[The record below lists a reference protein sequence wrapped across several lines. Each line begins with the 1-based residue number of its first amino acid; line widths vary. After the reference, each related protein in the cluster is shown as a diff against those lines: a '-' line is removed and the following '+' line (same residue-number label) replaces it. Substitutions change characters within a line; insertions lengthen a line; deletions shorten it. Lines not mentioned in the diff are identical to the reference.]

1 MGEKQQSKLPAEIQV
16 DLAVTRTI
24 LALDRTLL
32 AWIRTSVALLGF
44 GFTLAKFIRGYIA
57 SGAIHGVN
65 PDSPRTIGIVMI
77 MLGLGGLIGGL
88 IEYTRSL
95 VALNKEHKV
104 SLWSPALIMA
114 IALMCSGVYVAYD
127 IFYDQT
133 P

>member
-1 MGEKQQSKLPAEIQV
+1 MRASYGSSRAGA
-16 DLAVTRTI
+16 DLRLRLGRDGAGVAARI
-24 LALDRTLL
+24 VGAFGRLAD
-32 AWIRTSVALLGF
+32 
-44 GFTLAKFIRGYIA
+44 
-57 SGAIHGVN
+57 
-65 PDSPRTIGIVMI
+65 
-77 MLGLGGLIGGL
+77 GLGGLVGGL

-95 VALNKEHKV
+95 MALNKEHRV